1 MQEDYNNNLIEE
13 EKETESS
20 TPVEEKQ
27 PEEIVDEATEE
38 DSNVSSEQEAT
49 TSEDYN
55 QLAPKNNPEVEKIL
69 TSLEEKITKYNNTHS
84 KEAEEK
90 KILNSRNLVLRLK
103 KGQISKVVNEAKDNI
118 AKLEKEC
125 FEKINSLESDIN
137 KLEKETSSIVLDLEK
152 STKIEVKKIMDAIL
166 APKITNTDEAIDLI
180 SATDEELFARFTK
193 DEQKIY
199 ELRIDGITKIAGLK
213 RKYYDTKYE
222 NEKKYILTRLSLK
235 REIERLKNK
244 EDEEVANLR
253 HIINEETNRLRDE
266 EYFTNYN
273 AMINLHAVNYKNK
286 LYIENLKEKA
296 YEEVN
301 NIYLET
307 DANEDEKL
315 IHKEWYL
322 VKTGEVKQNK
332 EAIKKEYNEEIK
344 NLDNEKQE
352 YASTYTKDYLKEI
365 SDFKKTMATIK
376 KQPKLIDD
384 KYNSL
389 VKSETSR
396 IDNEYKD
403 SIKKVLEEETIKKQ
417 MCKKTNNS

>member
-13 EKETESS
+13 EKETKSTS

-27 PEEIVDEATEE
+27 PKEDASVVATEQ
-38 DSNVSSEQEAT
+38 SNDNESNKQEVT

-55 QLAPKNNPEVEKIL
+55 QLAPKNNPEVERIL
-69 TSLEEKITKYNNTHS
+69 ANLEEKITKYNNAHS

-118 AKLEKEC
+118 SKLEKEC
-125 FEKINSLESDIN
+125 FEKINSLESEIN
-137 KLEKETSSIVLDLEK
+137 KLEKETSSVVLDLERT
-152 STKIEVKKIMDAIL
+152 TKIEVKKIMDAII
-166 APKITNTDEAIDLI
+166 APKISSADEAIDLI
-180 SATDEELFARFTK
+180 SVTEEELTSRYFK

-199 ELRIDGITKIAGLK
+199 ELRIDGIGKIATLK

-222 NEKKYILTRLSLK
+222 CVKKYELTRLSLK
-235 REIERLKNK
+235 REIEHLKIS

-253 HIINEETNRLRDE
+253 HIIKEEENRLRDE

-286 LYIENLKEKA
+286 LYIEKLKEKA
-296 YEEVN
+296 YEEIN
-301 NIYLET
+301 NLYLQT
-307 DANEDEKL
+307 DTNEDEKL

-322 VKTGEVKQNK
+322 VKINEVNKNK
-332 EAIKKEYNEEIK
+332 EIFKKEYNEEIK

-352 YASTYTKDYLKEI
+352 YATTYTKDYLKEI

-376 KQPKLIDD
+376 KQPKIIDD
-384 KYNSL
+384 KYDSL
-389 VKSETSR
+389 VKNETIR
-396 IDNEYKD
+396 IDNEYKEN
-403 SIKKVLEEETIKKQ
+403 IKKVLEEETIKKQ
-417 MCKKTNNS
+417 MCKKN

>member
-125 FEKINSLESDIN
+125 FEKINSLESEIN
-137 KLEKETSSIVLDLEK
+137 KLEKETTSVVLDLEK

-166 APKITNTDEAIDLI
+166 APKISGAEEAIDLI
-180 SATDEELFARFTK
+180 SATDEELYARFTK
-193 DEQKIY
+193 DEHKIY
-199 ELRIDGITKIAGLK
+199 ELRIDGISKISSLK

-222 NEKKYILTRLSLK
+222 CEKKYILTRLSLK
-235 REIERLKNK
+235 REIEHLKNK
-244 EDEEVANLR
+244 EDEEVANLH
-253 HIINEETNRLRDE
+253 HIINEEANRLRNE

-286 LYIENLKEKA
+286 LYIEKLKEKA
-296 YEEVN
+296 YEDVN

-307 DANEDEKL
+307 DTNDDEKL

-322 VKTGEVKQNK
+322 VKIGEVKQNK
-332 EAIKKEYNEEIK
+332 EAIKKEYNEEIR

-352 YASTYTKDYLKEI
+352 YASTYTKDYLNEI
-365 SDFKKTMATIK
+365 SNFKKTMATIK

-389 VKSETSR
+389 VKRETLR
-396 IDNEYKD
+396 IDNEYNENVKNV
-403 SIKKVLEEETIKKQ
+403 IEEETIKKQ
-417 MCKKTNNS
+417 MCKKN

>member
-13 EKETESS
+13 EKETKS
-20 TPVEEKQ
+20 TSAPFEEKQ
-27 PEEIVDEATEE
+27 PEEDASEVAIKQ
-38 DSNVSSEQEAT
+38 SNDNESNKQEVT

-69 TSLEEKITKYNNTHS
+69 ANLEEKITKYNNAHS

-118 AKLEKEC
+118 SKLEKEC
-125 FEKINSLESDIN
+125 FEKINSLESEIN
-137 KLEKETSSIVLDLEK
+137 KLEKETSSVVLDLERT
-152 STKIEVKKIMDAIL
+152 TKIEVKKIMDAII
-166 APKITNTDEAIDLI
+166 APKISSTDEAIDLI
-180 SATDEELFARFTK
+180 SVTEEELTSRYFK

-199 ELRIDGITKIAGLK
+199 ELRIDGIGKIATLK

-222 NEKKYILTRLSLK
+222 CGKKYELTRLSLK
-235 REIERLKNK
+235 REIEHLKIS

-253 HIINEETNRLRDE
+253 HIIKEEENRLRDE

-286 LYIENLKEKA
+286 LYIEKLKEKA
-296 YEEVN
+296 YEEIN
-301 NIYLET
+301 NLYLQT
-307 DANEDEKL
+307 DTNEDEKL

-322 VKTGEVKQNK
+322 VKINEVNKNK
-332 EAIKKEYNEEIK
+332 EIFKKEYNEEIK

-352 YASTYTKDYLKEI
+352 YATTYTKDYLKEI

-376 KQPKLIDD
+376 KQPKIIDD
-384 KYNSL
+384 KYDSL
-389 VKSETSR
+389 VKNETIR
-396 IDNEYKD
+396 IDNEYKEN
-403 SIKKVLEEETIKKQ
+403 IKKVLEEETIKKQ
-417 MCKKTNNS
+417 MCKKN